1 MDNQQTNAVNTMNL
15 TDNWQGTSWQL
26 IGLSPALAD
35 LTINID
41 KSLSIGRSD
50 SNDLVLAASQISRQH
65 AKINRIGEQLYVQD
79 LGSSN
84 GTFING
90 ERISTDAHALQA
102 TDELAFA
109 DLVFLVVNSPVDA
122 LDGAGFLNS
131 LQDIENFTPT
141 TDIHTQTESTASVEP
156 ISANAASNAAPVIDV
171 VTTQDFLPSEQLSNT
186 HVEQSVPSTP
196 TTVDVASV
204 DNPASPL
211 LNTPAQPPVVTETV
225 PVLSS
230 QPVVPSVQVSAVQ
243 PAQPSPVSTVDA
255 DAMKPAPMNH
265 AAMETEPTKP
275 AAKKNAT
282 VAIII
287 VVIIALIIASV
298 LLMY

>member
-1 MDNQQTNAVNTMNL
+1 MDNQQTNTVNTMNL
-15 TDNWQGTSWQL
+15 TDNSQGTSWQL
-26 IGLSPALAD
+26 IGLSSALAD
-35 LTINID
+35 LTIDID

-50 SNDLVLAASQISRQH
+50 SNDLVLATSQISRQH

-90 ERISTDAHALQA
+90 ERISTEAHALQA

-109 DLVFLVVNSPVDA
+109 DLVFLVVNAPVDA
-122 LDGAGFLNS
+122 LDGASFLDS
-131 LQDIENFTPT
+131 LQDIESFTPT
-141 TDIHTQTESTASVEP
+141 TDIHTQTESTASVES

-171 VTTQDFLPSEQLSNT
+171 VTTQDFLPSEQMSNT
-186 HVEQSVPSTP
+186 RVEQSVRSTP

-204 DNPASPL
+204 DNPTSTL
-211 LNTPAQPPVVTETV
+211 LKTPAQPPVVTETV
-225 PVLSS
+225 PS
-230 QPVVPSVQVSAVQ
+230 QPVVSPVQVSAVQ
-243 PAQPSPVSTVDA
+243 PAQPSPVSTVEA
-255 DAMKPAPMNH
+255 DAI
-265 AAMETEPTKP
+265 KP

>member
-1 MDNQQTNAVNTMNL
+1 MDNHQTNAVNTMNL
-15 TDNWQGTSWQL
+15 TENSQGTSWQL

-35 LTINID
+35 LTIDID

-50 SNDLVLAASQISRQH
+50 SNDLVLATSQISRQH

-109 DLVFLVVNSPVDA
+109 DLVFLVVNAPVDA
-122 LDGAGFLNS
+122 LDGDSFLDS

-156 ISANAASNAAPVIDV
+156 ISANAAANAAPVIDV

-196 TTVDVASV
+196 TTTVDVASI
-204 DNPASPL
+204 DNPTSPL
-211 LNTPAQPPVVTETV
+211 LNTPAQPPVITEAV
-225 PVLSS
+225 AVSS
-230 QPVVPSVQVSAVQ
+230 QPVVSPVQ
-243 PAQPSPVSTVDA
+243 PAQPSPVSTVEA
-255 DAMKPAPMNH
+255 DAI
-265 AAMETEPTKP
+265 KP

>member
-1 MDNQQTNAVNTMNL
+1 MDNHQTNAVNTMNL

-35 LTINID
+35 LTIDID

-50 SNDLVLAASQISRQH
+50 SNDLVLATSQISRQH
-65 AKINRIGEQLYVQD
+65 AKINRIGGQLYVQD

-90 ERISTDAHALQA
+90 ERIATDAHALQA

-109 DLVFLVVNSPVDA
+109 DLVFLVVNAPVDA
-122 LDGAGFLNS
+122 RDGASFLNS

-141 TDIHTQTESTASVEP
+141 TDIHTHTESTASVEL
-156 ISANAASNAAPVIDV
+156 ISPNAASNAALVIDV
-171 VTTQDFLPSEQLSNT
+171 ITTQDFLPSEQLSNT
-186 HVEQSVPSTP
+186 HVEQSVPSATT

-204 DNPASPL
+204 DNPTSPL
-211 LNTPAQPPVVTETV
+211 INTPSQPPVVTEAV
-225 PVLSS
+225 PVPS
-230 QPVVPSVQVSAVQ
+230 QPVVSAVQ
-243 PAQPSPVSTVDA
+243 PAQPLPVSTVEA
-255 DAMKPAPMNH
+255 DAI
-265 AAMETEPTKP
+265 KP

-287 VVIIALIIASV
+287 VVLIALIIASV

>member
-1 MDNQQTNAVNTMNL
+1 MDNHQTNAVNTMNL
-15 TDNWQGTSWQL
+15 TDNSQGTSWQL

-35 LTINID
+35 LTIDID

-50 SNDLVLAASQISRQH
+50 SNDLILATSQISRQH

-90 ERISTDAHALQA
+90 ERISTEAHALQA

-109 DLVFLVVNSPVDA
+109 DLVFLVVNAPVDA
-122 LDGAGFLNS
+122 LDDDSFLNS
-131 LQDIENFTPT
+131 LQDIENFTPI
-141 TDIHTQTESTASVEP
+141 TDIHTQNESTASVEP
-156 ISANAASNAAPVIDV
+156 ISPNAAANAAPVIDV

-196 TTVDVASV
+196 TTTVDVLSV
-204 DNPASPL
+204 DNSPSPI
-211 LNTPAQPPVVTETV
+211 LNTPSQPPVVTEAV
-225 PVLSS
+225 PVPS
-230 QPVVPSVQVSAVQ
+230 QPVVSPVQ
-243 PAQPSPVSTVDA
+243 PAQPSPVSTVDT
-255 DAMKPAPMNH
+255 DAI
-265 AAMETEPTKP
+265 KP

>member
-1 MDNQQTNAVNTMNL
+1 MDNHQTNAVNTMNL
-15 TDNWQGTSWQL
+15 TDNSQGTSWQL

-35 LTINID
+35 LTIDID

-50 SNDLVLAASQISRQH
+50 SNDLVLATSQISRQH

-109 DLVFLVVNSPVDA
+109 DLVFLVVNAPVDA
-122 LDGAGFLNS
+122 LDGDSFLNS
-131 LQDIENFTPT
+131 LQDIESFTPT
-141 TDIHTQTESTASVEP
+141 TDIHAQTESTASVEP
-156 ISANAASNAAPVIDV
+156 ISPNAASNAAPVIDV
-171 VTTQDFLPSEQLSNT
+171 VTTQDFLPSQLSNT
-186 HVEQSVPSTP
+186 HVEQSVPATP
-196 TTVDVASV
+196 TTIDVASV
-204 DNPASPL
+204 DNPPSPL
-211 LNTPAQPPVVTETV
+211 LNTSAQPTVVTETV
-225 PVLSS
+225 PVPS
-230 QPVVPSVQVSAVQ
+230 QPVVPSLQ
-243 PAQPSPVSTVDA
+243 PAQPLPVSTVEA
-255 DAMKPAPMNH
+255 DSI
-265 AAMETEPTKP
+265 KP

>member
-1 MDNQQTNAVNTMNL
+1 MDNHQTNAVNTMNL

-35 LTINID
+35 LTIDID

-50 SNDLVLAASQISRQH
+50 SNDLVLATSQISRQH
-65 AKINRIGEQLYVQD
+65 AKINRIGGQLYVQD

-90 ERISTDAHALQA
+90 ERIATDAHALQA

-109 DLVFLVVNSPVDA
+109 DLVFLVVNAPVDA
-122 LDGAGFLNS
+122 LDGTSFLDG

-156 ISANAASNAAPVIDV
+156 ISPNAASNAAPVIDV

-186 HVEQSVPSTP
+186 NVEQSVPSTP

-204 DNPASPL
+204 DNPALPL
-211 LNTPAQPPVVTETV
+211 LNTPAQPPVVTEAV
-225 PVLSS
+225 PS
-230 QPVVPSVQVSAVQ
+230 QPIVPSVQVSAVQ

>member
-1 MDNQQTNAVNTMNL
+1 MDNHQTNAVNTMNL
-15 TDNWQGTSWQL
+15 TDNSQGTSWQL

-35 LTINID
+35 LTIDID

-50 SNDLVLAASQISRQH
+50 SNDLVLATSQISRQH

-90 ERISTDAHALQA
+90 ERIATDAHALQA

-109 DLVFLVVNSPVDA
+109 DLVFLVVNAPVNA
-122 LDGAGFLNS
+122 LDGASFLDG
-131 LQDIENFTPT
+131 LQDIENFTAT

-156 ISANAASNAAPVIDV
+156 SSLNAAANTAPVVDV

-196 TTVDVASV
+196 TTTVDVASI
-204 DNPASPL
+204 DNPTSPL
-211 LNTPAQPPVVTETV
+211 LNTPAQPPVITEAV
-225 PVLSS
+225 AVSS
-230 QPVVPSVQVSAVQ
+230 QPVVSPVQ
-243 PAQPSPVSTVDA
+243 PAQPSPVSTVDT
-255 DAMKPAPMNH
+255 DAMKPTPMKS
-265 AAMETEPTKP
+265 EPTKP
-275 AAKKNAT
+275 TAKKNAT
-282 VAIII
+282 VAIMI

>member
-15 TDNWQGTSWQL
+15 TDNWQGTLWQL

-35 LTINID
+35 LTIDID

-50 SNDLVLAASQISRQH
+50 SNDLVLATSQISRQH

-109 DLVFLVVNSPVDA
+109 DLVFLVVNAPVDA
-122 LDGAGFLNS
+122 LDDASFLDG

-141 TDIHTQTESTASVEP
+141 TDIHTQTELDKSVEP
-156 ISANAASNAAPVIDV
+156 ISPNAESNTAPVIDV
-171 VTTQDFLPSEQLSNT
+171 VTTQDFLPSEQMSNT

-196 TTVDVASV
+196 TTTVDVASV
-204 DNPASPL
+204 DNPPSPIV
-211 LNTPAQPPVVTETV
+211 NTPAQPPVVTEAV
-225 PVLSS
+225 AVSS
-230 QPVVPSVQVSAVQ
+230 QPVVSAVQ
-243 PAQPSPVSTVDA
+243 PAQSSPVSTVEA
-255 DAMKPAPMNH
+255 DAI
-265 AAMETEPTKP
+265 KP

>member
-1 MDNQQTNAVNTMNL
+1 MDNQQTNTVNTMNL
-15 TDNWQGTSWQL
+15 TDNSQGTSWQL
-26 IGLSPALAD
+26 IGLSSALAD
-35 LTINID
+35 LTIDID

-50 SNDLVLAASQISRQH
+50 SNDLVLATSQISRQH

-90 ERISTDAHALQA
+90 ERISTEAHALQA

-109 DLVFLVVNSPVDA
+109 DLLFLVVNAPVDA
-122 LDGAGFLNS
+122 LDGASFLDS
-131 LQDIENFTPT
+131 LQNIENFTPT
-141 TDIHTQTESTASVEP
+141 TDIHTQTESTASVEV
-156 ISANAASNAAPVIDV
+156 ISPNAASNAAPVIDV
-171 VTTQDFLPSEQLSNT
+171 VTTQDFLPSEQMSNT
-186 HVEQSVPSTP
+186 RVEQSVRSTP

-204 DNPASPL
+204 DNPTSTL

-225 PVLSS
+225 PS
-230 QPVVPSVQVSAVQ
+230 QPVVSPVQVSAVQ
-243 PAQPSPVSTVDA
+243 PAQPSPVSTVEA
-255 DAMKPAPMNH
+255 DAI
-265 AAMETEPTKP
+265 KP

>member
-15 TDNWQGTSWQL
+15 ADNSQGTSWQL

-35 LTINID
+35 LTIDID

-109 DLVFLVVNSPVDA
+109 DLVFLVVNAPVDA
-122 LDGAGFLNS
+122 LDDDSFLNS

-186 HVEQSVPSTP
+186 HVEQSVPATP
-196 TTVDVASV
+196 TTVNVASV
-204 DNPASPL
+204 DNPTPPL
-211 LNTPAQPPVVTETV
+211 LSTPAQTPVVTEAV
-225 PVLSS
+225 AVSS

-243 PAQPSPVSTVDA
+243 PAQPSPVSTVDT
-255 DAMKPAPMNH
+255 DAI
-265 AAMETEPTKP
+265 KP

>member
-1 MDNQQTNAVNTMNL
+1 MDNQQTNAVDTMNL

-109 DLVFLVVNSPVDA
+109 DLVFLVVNAPVDA
-122 LDGAGFLNS
+122 LDDASFLNS

-141 TDIHTQTESTASVEP
+141 TDIHTQTDSTASVEP
-156 ISANAASNAAPVIDV
+156 ISASAASNAAPVIDV
-171 VTTQDFLPSEQLSNT
+171 VTTQDFLPSQLSNT
-186 HVEQSVPSTP
+186 HVEQSVSSTP

-211 LNTPAQPPVVTETV
+211 LNTPAQPPVVTEV
-225 PVLSS
+225 VAS
-230 QPVVPSVQVSAVQ
+230 QPIVPSVQVSAVQ

-255 DAMKPAPMNH
+255 DAMKHTPMNH
-265 AAMETEPTKP
+265 AAMETAPTKP